1 MSIPF
6 DLLFLDDPKD
16 YEIAGSPIA
25 FIELTS
31 FSCFSPDKVN
41 SKKDFKTISRGC
53 YSFREFELEV
63 DRLKN
68 ELDNIKEKAQRKFA
82 NAKED
87 KTI

>member
-6 DLLFLDDPKD
+6 DLRFLNHPKD
-16 YEIAGSPIA
+16 YEIAEGPIA
-25 FIELTS
+25 FIELTN
-31 FSCFSPDKVN
+31 FSCFSPDKGN
-41 SKKDFKTISRGC
+41 SKKDFNTISGRC

-68 ELDNIKEKAQRKFA
+68 ELDKIKEKAKRKFA
-82 NAKED
+82 IVEKD